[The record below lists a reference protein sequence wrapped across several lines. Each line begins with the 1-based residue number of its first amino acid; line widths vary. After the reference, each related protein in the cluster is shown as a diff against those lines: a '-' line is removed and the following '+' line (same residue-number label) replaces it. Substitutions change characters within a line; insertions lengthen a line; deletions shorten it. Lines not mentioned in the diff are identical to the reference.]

1 MTYELCRQSQ
11 QLVNRKWSIN
21 VWLLHHLSIYIKI
34 KDCVLWYL
42 PRIHKAIPT
51 KEVPSQ
57 KYALVKPF
65 TLNCVMLRIFIYGTD
80 SPLWL
85 CACVCS
91 VLISGAGD
99 GSRLPW
105 SHLIS
110 PRRTHSHTRH
120 IRPRTD
126 WFWLSR
132 DLGKGRWMGNQF
144 GVTFNHPTQLSFALC
159 FTKSFYV
166 LIALLLTGVNKL
178 WFLGAE

>member
-11 QLVNRKWSIN
+11 QLVNRKWSIS

-34 KDCVLWYL
+34 KDCVFWYL

-57 KYALVKPF
+57 KYALFKPF

-110 PRRTHSHTRH
+110 PHS
-120 IRPRTD
+120 
-126 WFWLSR
+126 
-132 DLGKGRWMGNQF
+132 
-144 GVTFNHPTQLSFALC
+144 
-159 FTKSFYV
+159 
-166 LIALLLTGVNKL
+166 LLLATLTLTPDTSGLGLTGSGYPETWEREDEWETSLVWRSTIQLN
-178 WFLGAE
+178 